1 MNLRKNLG
9 RVASTI
15 VATALL
21 ASVATVPAFAAG
33 ASTAQNANG
42 LTSIT
47 LNKKLVLP
55 DNVAIPNQTFTF
67 TVSGCG

>member
-21 ASVATVPAFAAG
+21 ASVATVPAFAATTEQIQT
-33 ASTAQNANG
+33 STEGNA
-42 LTSIT
+42 LTSISIE
-47 LNKKLVLP
+47 K
-55 DNVAIPNQTFTF
+55 
-67 TVSGCG
+67 